1 MSTDRELTQGA
12 MSIGAK
18 GINNLGGLVAFR
30 FCLGLV
36 EAGESSFSTGFT
48 TLANGRACRFF
59 PGCYAPLE
67 LLV

>member
-1 MSTDRELTQGA
+1 

-36 EAGESSFSTGFT
+36 EAGQFWRDCLRHELMERSFQGSSRVSCSF
-48 TLANGRACRFF
+48 
-59 PGCYAPLE
+59 
-67 LLV
+67 

>member
-1 MSTDRELTQGA
+1 MGEICFCPKQNASLISQRQGA

-36 EAGESSFSTGFT
+36 EAGKYPHEW
-48 TLANGRACRFF
+48 
-59 PGCYAPLE
+59 
-67 LLV
+67 